1 MDYKR
6 NLDVV
11 SEENA
16 RLIIK
21 LCNLSGLD
29 WYVKDDNGF
38 YHLIVSIDEN
48 TISV

>member
-6 NLDVV
+6 NLDMVN
-11 SEENA
+11 EENA

-29 WYVKDDNGF
+29 WHVKDDNGL

-48 TISV
+48 IISV